1 MATAGRNCVIKKAGT
16 AIAGLRVNSIT
27 WNGAGID
34 ITDKGDG
41 AFQTFLADV
50 LATDTL
56 EITGEGVE
64 DGNVLRNLA
73 FSTTASDKFL
83 SDLTYEFAAD
93 SSASDVI
100 SGDFIMTSYSE
111 GSPYQE
117 ANTFNATFVR
127 NGSHTFT
134 PGV

>member
-1 MATAGRNCVIKKAGT
+1 MATAGRLCVIKKAGT

-34 ITDKGDG
+34 VTDKGDG
-41 AFQTFLADV
+41 AFQTFLTDV

-56 EITGEGVE
+56 EISGEGIE

-73 FSTTASDKFL
+73 LSTDPADKFMT
-83 SDLTYEFAAD
+83 DLTYEFAAD
-93 SSASDVI
+93 ADAADTI
-100 SGDFIMTSYSE
+100 SGSFILTSYSE

-117 ANTFNATFVR
+117 ANTFTATFVR
-127 NGSHTFT
+127 NGAHTFT
-134 PGV
+134 AGA

>member
-1 MATAGRNCVIKKAGT
+1 MATAGRNCVIKQSGT

-41 AFQTFLADV
+41 AFQTFLDDV
-50 LATDTL
+50 LSTDTL

-73 FSTTASDKFL
+73 FSTTPGDKFL
-83 SDLTYEFAAD
+83 AALTYEFAAD
-93 SSASDVI
+93 TAASDTI

-111 GSPYQE
+111 GSPYQD
-117 ANTFNATFVR
+117 ANTFNVTFVR

-134 PGV
+134 AGA